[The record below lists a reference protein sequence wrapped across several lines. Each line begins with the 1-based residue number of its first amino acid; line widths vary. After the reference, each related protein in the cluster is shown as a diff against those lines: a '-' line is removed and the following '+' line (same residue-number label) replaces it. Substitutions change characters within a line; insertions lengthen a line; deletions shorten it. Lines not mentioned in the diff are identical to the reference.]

1 MATVE
6 LLTSN
11 QATGRA
17 VRLARVQVIPIYPI
31 TPQSAML
38 GDIARDVQTGRL
50 R

>member
-11 QATGRA
+11 QAAGRA

-38 GDIARDVQTGRL
+38 G
-50 R
+50 